1 MTATAIERLEGRIQL
16 AATLLGDLRQ
26 GPADSTP
33 TSFTSAGRS
42 VYFTAHSDDSLYVA
56 DGTTGR
62 VRPIVRADGVQVRTQ
77 EFAVNGAILFTK
89 GHFSGVETIRLGTG
103 VAAELGARY
112 AFPEH
117 FTRFKNGVLYSA
129 TESSGREPYFSD
141 GTIAGTR
148 MLKNIAPGTDSSNPT
163 GFFVL
168 GDRAFFIASG
178 SLWVTDGTAAGTK
191 SLANSGSSHL
201 DAEQSMVA
209 FKGRLYF
216 TSSDNNVQRDVWTS
230 DGTVE
235 GTYQLADLRPGYG
248 GNVTSLCIWNRR
260 LYFLAESTD
269 SLSSHVLWSSDG
281 TGAGTRIEVTGV
293 DAIRLAATDSH
304 IYLLD
309 RGIGRPLT
317 LWRYDADR
325 SLNEISVPATFPN
338 FPEVIAMSDR
348 LYFLATSAAT
358 GTELWQVTGQD
369 TQATLVEDLN
379 PGAVDSQIGELTRIG
394 NTLYFQATN
403 GVSGVEPFA
412 IQPPNATLI
421 DRTLTIVGTRKADRV
436 GIARKRTNYVVTL
449 NGKTDVYPAAGFD
462 RIVVSTGA
470 AADLVIGNT
479 VVKPMVASLGAGN
492 DTMVSGD
499 GADVIDSGEGEDAVT
514 TSGGKDRVVGGAG
527 NDVLSGGAGRDL
539 LYGMDGNDVIQGDA
553 HPDVLW
559 GGRGNDILIGG
570 SSDDTL
576 YGDDGNDVLNG
587 LGGVD
592 RLVGGR
598 GRDTAKR
605 DTNDS
610 ARIAVEVLT

>member
-1 MTATAIERLEGRIQL
+1 MTTIFIERLEGRVQL

-33 TSFTSAGRS
+33 TSFTSAGQS
-42 VYFTAHSDDSLYVA
+42 VYFTAHNDNSLYVT
-56 DGTTGR
+56 DKTTGR
-62 VRPIVRADGVQVRTQ
+62 VRPILKADGQQVRSQ
-77 EFAVNGAILFTK
+77 EFAVNGTTLFAQS
-89 GHFSGVETIRLGTG
+89 HFSGVETINLARGRTT
-103 VAAELGARY
+103 ELGARY
-112 AFPEH
+112 TFPEH
-117 FTRFKNGVLYSA
+117 FTPFKNGVLYSA

-141 GTIAGTR
+141 GTAAGTR
-148 MLKNIAPGTDSSNPT
+148 MLKNIAPGTDSSNPSS
-163 GFFVL
+163 FFVL

-178 SLWVTDGTAAGTK
+178 ALWVTDGTTVGTK
-191 SLANSGSSHL
+191 LLANTGSSLL
-201 DAEQSMVA
+201 DAEQSMIA

-216 TSSDNNVQRDVWTS
+216 TSSGSNVQRDVWTS

-235 GTYQLADLRPGYG
+235 GTYQLADLRSGFG
-248 GNVTSLCIWNRR
+248 GRATALTLWNRR
-260 LYFLAESTD
+260 LYFLAESTG
-269 SLSSHVLWSSDG
+269 SLSNRVLWSSDG

-304 IYLLD
+304 MYLLD

-325 SLNEISVPATFPN
+325 SLNKISVPASFPN
-338 FPEVIAMSDR
+338 LPELVAMSDR

-412 IQPPNATLI
+412 IQPPNATVI
-421 DRTLTIVGTRKADRV
+421 DRALTIVGTRKADRV
-436 GIARKRTNYVVTL
+436 GIARKRSNYIVTL

-470 AADLVIGNT
+470 SADLVISTT
-479 VVKPMVASLGAGN
+479 VVKPMVVSLGAGN
-492 DTMVSGD
+492 DTVASGN
-499 GADVIDSGEGEDAVT
+499 GADVIDAGDGDDAVNT
-514 TSGGKDRVVGGAG
+514 NGGKDRVDGGTG
-527 NDVLSGGAGRDL
+527 DDVIKGGSARDM
-539 LYGMDGNDVIQGDA
+539 LYGRDGNDVIQGDA

-559 GGRGNDILIGG
+559 GGKGNDVLIGG
-570 SSDDTL
+570 ASNDTL
-576 YGDDGNDVLNG
+576 YGEDGNDVLNG
-587 LGGVD
+587 LSGAD
-592 RLVGGR
+592 RVVGGR
-598 GRDTAKR
+598 GQDTGKKDEL
-605 DTNDS
+605 DT
-610 ARIAVEVLT
+610 RIAIEVLR